1 MNILYFHDR
10 LLRDIY
16 RCAQVRN
23 RLQHYIQTNKV
34 DMILVSTHNRLKGG
48 VKSTDFLSMRK
59 EVVLYDTQDKLP
71 LEGVK
76 LYEDSLIIQNTVFK
90 PVDGTVFLIS
100 TEPEL
105 NSTVIFMDFF
115 ADERFEDYH
124 SDLSDEQLGDLQVE
138 IKKKSKY
145 N

>member
-1 MNILYFHDR
+1 
-10 LLRDIY
+10 
-16 RCAQVRN
+16 
-23 RLQHYIQTNKV
+23 
-34 DMILVSTHNRLKGG
+34 MILVSTHNRLKEGL
-48 VKSTDFLSMRK
+48 KPTDFLTMRK
-59 EVVLYDTQDKLP
+59 DLVLYDTQDVLP
-71 LEGVK
+71 LDDVK

-100 TEPEL
+100 TAPEL
-105 NSTVIFMDFF
+105 NSTAIFMDFF

-124 SDLSDEQLGDLQVE
+124 SDLSDEQLVDLQVE

>member
-1 MNILYFHDR
+1 
-10 LLRDIY
+10 
-16 RCAQVRN
+16 
-23 RLQHYIQTNKV
+23 
-34 DMILVSTHNRLKGG
+34 MILVSTHNRLKGG
-48 VKSTDFLSMRK
+48 LKPTDFLSMSK

-71 LEGVK
+71 IEGIK
-76 LYEDSLIIQNTVFK
+76 LYEDSLIIQSTVFK

-115 ADERFEDYH
+115 SDERFEDYH
-124 SDLSDEQLGDLQVE
+124 SDLSDEQLVDLQVE
-138 IKKKSKY
+138 IKKKSKC